1 MALQILTGIAKPFSY
16 FIVDKDCCN
25 KFLEGILNQE
35 QGNCL
40 FKSA

>member
-25 KFLEGILNQE
+25 KHLEGILNQE

>member
-16 FIVDKDCCN
+16 FIVAKDCCN
-25 KFLEGILNQE
+25 KHLERISNQK
-35 QGNCL
+35 QSHCP